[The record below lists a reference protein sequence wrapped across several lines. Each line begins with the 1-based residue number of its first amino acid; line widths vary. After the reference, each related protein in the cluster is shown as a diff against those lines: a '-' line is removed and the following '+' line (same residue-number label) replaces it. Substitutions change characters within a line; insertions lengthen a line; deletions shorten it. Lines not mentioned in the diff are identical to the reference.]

1 MMLIV
6 LQLLNY
12 RMRDDMG
19 QDREIRSLLLNRL
32 VR

>member
-19 QDREIRSLLLNRL
+19 QDCEIRSLLLNRL